1 MRDRDRIGAFV
12 ANGRLCSGS
21 GIEGTLWGPRGPKK
35 LNVWASRGHL
45 DLCFIIY
52 TGKEPISHRPAS
64 IIICMYAITELN
76 STHISSD
83 FVSRSKEVIKLVII
97 CNIIDFHLLF
107 KESYH
112 PLSHFT
118 LLPPLSP
125 LLPLLLWKWPR
136 FVYSDAVHR

>member
-1 MRDRDRIGAFV
+1 MSERPG
-12 ANGRLCSGS
+12 
-21 GIEGTLWGPRGPKK
+21 
-35 LNVWASRGHL
+35 RGHL
-45 DLCFIIY
+45 DFYFIIY
-52 TGKEPISHRPAS
+52 TEKEPISHRPAS

-83 FVSRSKEVIKLVII
+83 FLSRSKEVIKLVII

-125 LLPLLLWKWPR
+125 LLPLLLWKWPQ
-136 FVYSDAVHR
+136 FVLFILMLFIANQIRCWGDLRSDIRNSTLRN

>member
-1 MRDRDRIGAFV
+1 MELLLRTGVWVRVLESKVLYEVLADLKNKMSER
-12 ANGRLCSGS
+12 SG
-21 GIEGTLWGPRGPKK
+21 
-35 LNVWASRGHL
+35 RGHL
-45 DLCFIIY
+45 DLCFIIN
-52 TGKEPISHRPAS
+52 TEKEPISHRPAS

-83 FVSRSKEVIKLVII
+83 FLSRSKEVIKLVII

>member
-1 MRDRDRIGAFV
+1 MELLLRTG
-12 ANGRLCSGS
+12 
-21 GIEGTLWGPRGPKK
+21 
-35 LNVWASRGHL
+35 VWVRVLESKVLYEVLAKNKMSECPGRGHL
-45 DLCFIIY
+45 DFYFIIY
-52 TGKEPISHRPAS
+52 TEKEPISHRPAS